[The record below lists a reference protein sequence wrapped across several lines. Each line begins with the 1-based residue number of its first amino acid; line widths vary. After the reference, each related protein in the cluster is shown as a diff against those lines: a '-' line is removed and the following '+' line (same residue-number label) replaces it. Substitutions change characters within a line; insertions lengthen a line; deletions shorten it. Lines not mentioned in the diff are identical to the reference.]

1 MPGVCGG
8 LAKGCID
15 WLLNRSVWH
24 LILGT
29 GMMAK
34 GSLVPGTLAQE
45 GEEETGIQGSW
56 GFKDYARSTACKTPP
71 LP

>member
-15 WLLNRSVWH
+15 WFLNRSVWH
-24 LILGT
+24 FCLILGA

-34 GSLVPGTLAQE
+34 ESLVPGILAQE
-45 GEEETGIQGSW
+45 GEEETGI
-56 GFKDYARSTACKTPP
+56 
-71 LP
+71 